1 MNNEQKIK
9 FLESINNQIKKNR
22 YLHNRSS
29 EYYGRLHNYIF
40 LPSVFIT
47 GISTICAFLSTS
59 QYIRVDDQSI
69 FAIIVGVLSSISTV
83 LQSLSG
89 AYKFSN
95 KSELHRNAAEEFNNL
110 QIKVKF
116 EKDKEEKNQEF
127 LNNLEIELLD
137 ITKKCKYLP
146 PQFIIA
152 TWYNSPQY
160 KHLNKFKNNTS
171 KYEDKLQT
179 SINIIDSNIDQN
191 SSNL

>member
-1 MNNEQKIK
+1 MNTEQKIK

-29 EYYGRLHNYIF
+29 EYYGQLHNYIF

-47 GISTICAFLSTS
+47 GISTIFAFLSTS
-59 QYIRVDDQSI
+59 QFIDIEEQSI

-116 EKDKEEKNQEF
+116 EKDKEENNKEF

-152 TWYNSPQY
+152 SWYTSPQY
-160 KHLNKFKNNTS
+160 EHLSKFKKETS
-171 KYEDKLQT
+171 KYEENLQT
-179 SINIIDSNIDQN
+179 SINVINSNIDPN

>member
-1 MNNEQKIK
+1 MKIEQKIK
-9 FLESINNQIKKNR
+9 FLESINKQIKKNR

-29 EYYGRLHNYIF
+29 EYYGKLHNYIF
-40 LPSVFIT
+40 IPSVFIT
-47 GISTICAFLSTS
+47 GISTIFAFLSTS
-59 QYIRVDDQSI
+59 QYIGIEDQSI

-116 EKDKEEKNQEF
+116 EKDKEENNQEF
-127 LNNLEIELLD
+127 LNNLELELLD

-146 PQFIIA
+146 PQFIISS
-152 TWYNSPQY
+152 WYTTPQY
-160 KHLNKFKNNTS
+160 KHLSKFKKETS
-171 KYEDKLQT
+171 KYEENLQT
-179 SINIIDSNIDQN
+179 SINIIDSN
-191 SSNL
+191 SSNI